1 MHTWCYEPIQGSLRV
16 VQVAEHVAKACAL
29 LAKTFR
35 GPGML
40 SRADQLVRASTSV
53 ALNIVEGCGRGSV
66 ADFRRF
72 LLQARGSAQETLTLL
87 RLVVPTDE
95 DQRSAVRSLQSSTI
109 LILKMLTRL
118 YEHPP
123 PDK

>member
-1 MHTWCYEPIQGSLRV
+1 MVLRANPANLRV
-16 VQVAEHVAKACAL
+16 VQVAEHVARGCAI
-29 LAKTFR
+29 LARTFR
-35 GPGML
+35 GPGAL
-40 SRADQLVRASTSV
+40 ARADQLVRASTSI

-87 RLVVPTDE
+87 RLVVPIDE
-95 DQRSAVRSLQSSTI
+95 AQRSSVRSLQSSTV

-123 PDK
+123 PDR

>member
-1 MHTWCYEPIQGSLRV
+1 
-16 VQVAEHVAKACAL
+16 
-29 LAKTFR
+29 
-35 GPGML
+35 ML
-40 SRADQLVRASTSV
+40 SRADQIVRASTSV

-87 RLVVPTDE
+87 RLVVPTD
-95 DQRSAVRSLQSSTI
+95 DHQAATVRSLQSSTI
-109 LILKMLTRL
+109 LVLKMLTRL

>member
-1 MHTWCYEPIQGSLRV
+1 
-16 VQVAEHVAKACAL
+16 
-29 LAKTFR
+29 
-35 GPGML
+35 ML
-40 SRADQLVRASTSV
+40 SRADQIVRASTSIG
-53 ALNIVEGCGRGSV
+53 LNIVEGCGRGSV

-87 RLVVPTDE
+87 HLVVPTD
-95 DQRSAVRSLQSSTI
+95 DGQASTVRSLQSSTV

>member
-1 MHTWCYEPIQGSLRV
+1 M
-16 VQVAEHVAKACAL
+16 VQVAEHVAKECAL
-29 LAKTFR
+29 LAQTLR

-40 SRADQLVRASTSV
+40 SRADQLVRASTSI

-95 DQRSAVRSLQSSTI
+95 DQRSTVRSLQSRSV

>member
-1 MHTWCYEPIQGSLRV
+1 MVLRANPANLRV
-16 VQVAEHVAKACAL
+16 VQVAEHVARGCAI
-29 LAKTFR
+29 LARTFR
-35 GPGML
+35 GPGAL
-40 SRADQLVRASTSV
+40 ARADQLVRASTSI

-87 RLVVPTDE
+87 RLVVPIDE
-95 DQRSAVRSLQSSTI
+95 AQRSSVRSLQSSTV

>member
-1 MHTWCYEPIQGSLRV
+1 
-16 VQVAEHVAKACAL
+16 
-29 LAKTFR
+29 
-35 GPGML
+35 
-40 SRADQLVRASTSV
+40 
-53 ALNIVEGCGRGSV
+53 V

-87 RLVVPTDE
+87 RLVVPIDE
-95 DQRSAVRSLQSSTI
+95 AQRSSVRSLQSSTV

>member
-1 MHTWCYEPIQGSLRV
+1 MVLRANPASLRV
-16 VQVAEHVAKACAL
+16 VQVAEHVARGCAVF
-29 LAKTFR
+29 ARTFR
-35 GPGML
+35 GPGAL

-53 ALNIVEGCGRGSV
+53 CLNIVEGCGRGSV

-87 RLVVPTDE
+87 RLVDPVDE
-95 DQRSAVRSLQSSTI
+95 TQRKVVRCLQSSTV

>member
-1 MHTWCYEPIQGSLRV
+1 MVLRANPARLRV
-16 VQVAEHVAKACAL
+16 VQVAELVAKGCAV
-29 LAKTFR
+29 LANTFR
-35 GPGML
+35 GPGAL
-40 SRADQLVRASTSV
+40 ARADQLVRASTSIG
-53 ALNIVEGCGRGSV
+53 LNIAEGCGRGTI

-72 LLQARGSAQETLTLL
+72 LLHARGSAQETLSLL
-87 RLVVPTDE
+87 RLVVPINE
-95 DQRSAVRSLQSSTI
+95 EQRSAVRSLQSSTV

>member
-1 MHTWCYEPIQGSLRV
+1 
-16 VQVAEHVAKACAL
+16 
-29 LAKTFR
+29 
-35 GPGML
+35 ML
-40 SRADQLVRASTSV
+40 SRADQIVRASTSV
-53 ALNIVEGCGRGSV
+53 VLNIVEGCGRGSV

-87 RLVVPTDE
+87 RLVVPVDATK
-95 DQRSAVRSLQSSTI
+95 QSTVRSLQSSTV

-123 PDK
+123 PDR